1 MIITAEYHLYFNED
15 EFLKVMQHERV
26 IFTYDA
32 ISNAIEMCENIHTNQ
47 IITCKLYLIIEHGYR
62 IFIHPIVGDM
72 FEVTLGDCAGTS
84 RELRPGHSLPNMLI
98 SGAFDEAHVT
108 N

>member
-1 MIITAEYHLYFNED
+1 
-15 EFLKVMQHERV
+15 MQHEHVR
-26 IFTYDA
+26 FTYDA
-32 ISNAIEMCENIHTNQ
+32 ISNAIEMRENIYTNQ
-47 IITCKLYLIIEHGYR
+47 IMTCKLYLITEYGYR

-84 RELRPGHSLPNMLI
+84 RELRPGHSLPNMLV
-98 SGAFDEAHVT
+98 SGAFDEARVT